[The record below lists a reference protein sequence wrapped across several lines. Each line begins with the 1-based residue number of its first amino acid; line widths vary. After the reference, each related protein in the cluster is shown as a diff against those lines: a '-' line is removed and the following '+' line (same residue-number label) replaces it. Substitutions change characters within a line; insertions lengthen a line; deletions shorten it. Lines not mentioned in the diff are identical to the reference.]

1 VTPAGG
7 AGGGGVFF
15 RYNLAPTASAG
26 GPYDVLEGG
35 TVTLTATGSDPQGGA
50 LQFAWDLDGDG
61 AFNDGSGASIP
72 YAAATAE
79 RDGDGVYDVAVR
91 VTDDT
96 GIAVPAGT
104 TVTVHNIAPQVSAGA
119 NAVLDPGDTLERT
132 GSFTDPG
139 PDTWTATV
147 DFGDGSGPAPL
158 PLSGMSFT
166 LSHTYT
172 ASGLFTVNVVVAD
185 DDGGQ
190 GSASF
195 TVRVST
201 AEDLIRDLIGDV
213 GDLYRDGSITRL
225 QRANLVLRLELALF
239 FLRVGNT
246 QLAETM
252 LTSFV
257 SEVERYIG
265 LGVLSHEE
273 GDPLLEKARAAL
285 DLIP

>member
-1 VTPAGG
+1 
-7 AGGGGVFF
+7 
-15 RYNLAPTASAG
+15 
-26 GPYDVLEGG
+26 
-35 TVTLTATGSDPQGGA
+35 
-50 LQFAWDLDGDG
+50 
-61 AFNDGSGASIP
+61 
-72 YAAATAE
+72 
-79 RDGDGVYDVAVR
+79 
-91 VTDDT
+91 
-96 GIAVPAGT
+96 
-104 TVTVHNIAPQVSAGA
+104 
-119 NAVLDPGDTLERT
+119 
-132 GSFTDPG
+132 
-139 PDTWTATV
+139 
-147 DFGDGSGPAPL
+147 
-158 PLSGMSFT
+158 MSFT

-213 GDLYRDGSITRL
+213 GDLYRDGTITRL